1 MNVDH
6 THTPLVTIGIPFYND
21 GEQLRKS
28 ITSVLN
34 QTYQNWRLILMDDGS
49 KDNSL
54 QIAKSFKD
62 PRITVISDGQ
72 NKKLTRRLN
81 ELNTMIEGKYYA
93 RMDGD
98 DIMFPERI
106 EKQVAYLESHPEV
119 DVVGT
124 MSVVIDKEDRI
135 IGKSRTT
142 RRAAQTQKD
151 VLQGNSF
158 IHPSV
163 MGRAEW
169 FRMHPYDDKMARC
182 QDFDLWLRTVEQSGF
197 GKLDEPLLF
206 YRFDES
212 NCVQRYKRSIQS
224 YSKYVL
230 RYYLQK
236 KAILKGIFYATKI
249 YVRLPIFVACDWLG
263 CMRLVIQRRYSPLNE
278 DERVYYNRIMN
289 VVKDTTDD
297 FKEPYK
303 LVDDGQNSKITS
315 VY

>member
-1 MNVDH
+1 MDIDNENA
-6 THTPLVTIGIPFYND
+6 PLVTIGIPFYND

-72 NKKLTRRLN
+72 NKKLARRLN

-106 EKQVAYLESHPEV
+106 EKQVAYLENHPEV

-182 QDFDLWLRTVEQSGF
+182 QDFDLWLRTVEQSVF

-206 YRFDES
+206 YRYANNVTIEKTVRSGQFLSRYLYDSYS
-212 NCVQRYKRSIQS
+212 NKGRRLTAIAAYLKEISKMMVCVIVHLIGMDTLFLKQRYAGVCESDKTMF
-224 YSKYVL
+224 YK
-230 RYYLQK
+230 
-236 KAILKGIFYATKI
+236 ILKDALQG
-249 YVRLPIFVACDWLG
+249 
-263 CMRLVIQRRYSPLNE
+263 
-278 DERVYYNRIMN
+278 
-289 VVKDTTDD
+289 
-297 FKEPYK
+297 
-303 LVDDGQNSKITS
+303 
-315 VY
+315 

>member
-54 QIAKSFKD
+54 QIAQSFKD

-72 NKKLTRRLN
+72 NKKLARRLN
-81 ELNTMIEGKYYA
+81 ELNSMIEGKYYA

-169 FRMHPYDDKMARC
+169 FRMHPYDDTERTVRME
-182 QDFDLWLRTVEQSGF
+182 DFDLWLRTVEQSGF

-206 YRFDES
+206 YRYVNNVTIEKTVRTGQSLSRYRYDFYTNKGRRLTAIAAYLKEIS
-212 NCVQRYKRSIQS
+212 KMMVCVMVYLIGMDTLFLKQRYAGVCESDKTMF
-224 YSKYVL
+224 YK
-230 RYYLQK
+230 
-236 KAILKGIFYATKI
+236 ILKDALQG
-249 YVRLPIFVACDWLG
+249 
-263 CMRLVIQRRYSPLNE
+263 
-278 DERVYYNRIMN
+278 
-289 VVKDTTDD
+289 
-297 FKEPYK
+297 
-303 LVDDGQNSKITS
+303 
-315 VY
+315 